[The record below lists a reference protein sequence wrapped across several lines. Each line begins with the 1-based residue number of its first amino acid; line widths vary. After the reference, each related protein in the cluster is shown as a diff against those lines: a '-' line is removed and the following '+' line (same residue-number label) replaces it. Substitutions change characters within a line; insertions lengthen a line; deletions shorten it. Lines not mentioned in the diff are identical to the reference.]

1 MNDDYLRRHSIKV
14 SDWAWKTA
22 QELFE
27 MKQPASKMGELLDWA
42 LRERQKQHSQ
52 NQPIPLVKEPEID
65 DNSDP
70 GTIII
75 ATRETICHVPTCHR
89 IINAGEKMIYFTDR
103 NGKKKSECY
112 RHRMGNFDVA

>member
-42 LRERQKQHSQ
+42 LRERQKAVSNPAAPHQ
-52 NQPIPLVKEPEID
+52 IEEPED
-65 DNSDP
+65 SDP

-112 RHRMGNFDVA
+112 RHRVGNFDVA

>member
-42 LRERQKQHSQ
+42 LRERQKEQFKNQ
-52 NQPIPLVKEPEID
+52 NLAKKPEID
-65 DNSDP
+65 DDSDP

-89 IINAGEKMIYFTDR
+89 IINAGEKMIYFTDK